1 LARVIAIFSSKG
13 GVGKTTTAVNLGASF
28 AVGEYRTLIVDLV
41 TDGGVAFAFGQG
53 QRRLPGTGQMG
64 ELPSGQLLQKT
75 QLDNLD
81 LLHSDLYGT
90 SEEERFNQRLLSDR
104 DLIRNFLNEIRDQ
117 YRFILLDCPASLG
130 TIAYGAL
137 GAADSVLVPVQCEPH
152 SLKAVS
158 AVIKAVR
165 NYNRQTGRDLGFEGF
180 LLTMYDLRTNLSDI
194 IYYDARSILGNLLLS
209 TIIPRNV
216 RLAEVFIR
224 GKPAVLLDVGCAGSR
239 AYLRLAQEI
248 LVKNGMAEEVGE
260 GSLREG

>member
-1 LARVIAIFSSKG
+1 M
-13 GVGKTTTAVNLGASF
+13 GKTTTAVNLGASF

-41 TDGGVAFAFGQG
+41 TDGGVAFAFGQA
-53 QRRLPGTGQMG
+53 QKRLAGTGRMG
-64 ELPSGQLLQKT
+64 ELPAEQLLQKT
-75 QLDNLD
+75 DLASLD

-90 SEEERFNQRLLSDR
+90 AEEERFNQQLLLNR
-104 DLIRNFLNEIRDQ
+104 DLIREFLYQIKDRYE
-117 YRFILLDCPASLG
+117 FILLDCPASLG

-158 AVIKAVR
+158 AVIKTVR
-165 NYNRQTGRDLGFEGF
+165 RYNQETGRDLGFEGF

-194 IYYDARSILGNLLLS
+194 IYYDARSILGNLLLN

-216 RLAEVFIR
+216 RLAEVFMR

-248 LVKNGMAEEVGE
+248 LEKNEMVKEIEDS
-260 GSLREG
+260 SLCKDM